1 MLEPRDAEQRT
12 VAPDGRP
19 PEAQPSWR
27 GDFPVDW
34 PQDQYVGR
42 REFTKF
48 MVLTSFAFVVGQIC
62 IGIGNWFRSRRPK
75 PDAKPVVTPENGQEV
90 TVTLDKVRQM
100 KPGEVKTFHYPEEND
115 PCLLVRLAGEE
126 GGKPRC
132 AAYDQRCTHLS
143 CDVIPDPHEPQEK
156 LFCPCHHGYFDC
168 ATGRPI
174 AGPPRRPLPLI
185 ELEVRGNDLYAV
197 AVKERTV

>member
-12 VAPDGRP
+12 VAPDGKP
-19 PEAQPSWR
+19 PESQPSWR

-42 REFTKF
+42 RDFTKF

-75 PDAKPVVTPENGQEV
+75 PEAQKVA
-90 TVTLDKVRQM
+90 TLRQVQDL
-100 KPGEVKTFHYPEEND
+100 KPGEVQQFHYPGEND
-115 PCLLVRLAGEE
+115 PCLLVRLADDGQ
-126 GGKPRC
+126 KPRFV
-132 AAYDQRCTHLS
+132 AYDQRCTHLS
-143 CDVIPDPHEPQEK
+143 CGVIPDPHEPDK

-185 ELEVRGNDLYAV
+185 ELEVRGNDIYAV

>member
-1 MLEPRDAEQRT
+1 

-19 PEAQPSWR
+19 PEAQPAWR

-48 MVLTSFAFVVGQIC
+48 MVLTSFAFVIGQIC

-75 PDAKPVVTPENGQEV
+75 PDAQKVA
-90 TVTLDKVRQM
+90 TLREIKELE
-100 KPGEVKTFHYPEEND
+100 PGKVKTFHYPSEND
-115 PCLLVRLAGEE
+115 PCLLVRLADDA
-126 GGKPRC
+126 GKPRW

-143 CDVIPDPHEPQEK
+143 CGVIPDPKEPDK

-168 ATGRPI
+168 ATGRPV

-185 ELEVRGNDLYAV
+185 ELEVRGNDIYAV
-197 AVKERTV
+197 GVKERTV